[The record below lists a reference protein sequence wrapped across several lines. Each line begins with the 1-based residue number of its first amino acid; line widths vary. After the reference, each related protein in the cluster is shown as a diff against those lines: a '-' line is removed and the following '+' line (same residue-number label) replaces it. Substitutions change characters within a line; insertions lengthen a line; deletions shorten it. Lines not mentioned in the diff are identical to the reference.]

1 MSFLYENV
9 ARPILFRLDAETAHN
24 IGMRALGTGLAG
36 RQRFSD
42 PILQTSVFG
51 LEFKNPLGMAA
62 GFDKNARVPN
72 RLADLGFGFVEVGTV
87 TLRPQP
93 GNPKPRMFRLR
104 DDGAL
109 INRLGF
115 NNDGAD
121 AVAERLSRVDRR
133 CVIGVNIGR
142 NKDVPNNEAI
152 ENYLQCFRIVHGVA
166 DYVAVNISSP
176 NTPGLRELQRA
187 DHLEELLGALTS
199 ENKRLGEKP
208 LLVKIAPDLSDE
220 EIEAAAN
227 ICIAQGIAGIIAA
240 NTTIGRSGLRS
251 AGVEAI
257 GDGGLSGRPLSRRS
271 TEVIAKLYRY
281 TTGRVPIIGVG
292 GIFNGQDAFEK
303 IAAGASLVQAYT
315 GFVYTGPK
323 FAAVV
328 NQGLAEALREKGF
341 SSVSE
346 AVGSAHRGAVA
357 GGFGQLTPTPQ
368 TL

>member
-1 MSFLYENV
+1 
-9 ARPILFRLDAETAHN
+9 AETAHN
-24 IGMRALGTGLAG
+24 IGMRALATGWAG
-36 RQRFSD
+36 KHSYSD

-51 LEFKNPLGMAA
+51 LDFANPLGMAA
-62 GFDKNARVPN
+62 GFDKNAKVPN

-104 DDGAL
+104 EDGAL

-115 NNDGAD
+115 NNDGAE
-121 AVAERLSRVDRR
+121 AVAERLSRVDKR
-133 CVIGVNIGR
+133 CVIGVNIGK
-142 NKDVPNNEAI
+142 NKDVPNDEAI
-152 ENYLQCFRIVHGVA
+152 ENYLECFRIVHGVA

-187 DHLEELLGALTS
+187 DHLEELLRALTN
-199 ENKRLGEKP
+199 ENERLGGKP
-208 LLVKIAPDLSDE
+208 LPVKIAPDLSE
-220 EIEAAAN
+220 SEIEAAAE
-227 ICIAQGIAGIIAA
+227 ICSAQGIAGIIAT
-240 NTTIGRSGLRS
+240 NTTIGRAGLRS
-251 AGVEAI
+251 AAVEAI
-257 GDGGLSGRPLSRRS
+257 GDGGLSGRPLSKRS

-281 TTGRVPIIGVG
+281 TEGRVPIIGVG

-315 GFVYTGPK
+315 GFIYSGPG
-323 FAAVV
+323 FAADV
-328 NQGLAEALREKGF
+328 NRTLAETLREKGF

-357 GGFGQLTPTPQ
+357 GASVNCHPPLRRYNKKFAFRGKSGPYSAL
-368 TL
+368 